1 MAQIV
6 LESAWQWCR
15 LWWGDGRWTAI
26 EDRRRED
33 LDEQEVDRRFGAEAF
48 ARRAS
53 LQESGAHTHDPQ
65 SAPLLAVSVT
75 ASLVK
80 SGWTIDVDTASRCTA
95 RRDAMRFDI
104 AIATSRTL
112 DVALEGAEGD
122 VRARVSDLGGLERLI
137 EGIGDDTDDV
147 TARLYALAES
157 DRT

>member
-33 LDEQEVDRRFGAEAF
+33 LDDQAVDRRFGAEAF

-53 LQESGAHTHDPQ
+53 LQESGAHTHDPR
-65 SAPLLAVSVT
+65 SAPLLAASVT

-80 SGWTIDVDTASRCTA
+80 SGWTIDVDTTSRCTA
-95 RRDAMRFDI
+95 HRGAMRFDI
-104 AIATSRTL
+104 AIATARTL
-112 DVALEGAEGD
+112 DVALEGADGD
-122 VRARVSDLGGLERLI
+122 VRVSVSDLGGLERFI
-137 EGIGDDTDDV
+137 QSIGDDTGDV
-147 TARLYALAES
+147 AARLYALAES